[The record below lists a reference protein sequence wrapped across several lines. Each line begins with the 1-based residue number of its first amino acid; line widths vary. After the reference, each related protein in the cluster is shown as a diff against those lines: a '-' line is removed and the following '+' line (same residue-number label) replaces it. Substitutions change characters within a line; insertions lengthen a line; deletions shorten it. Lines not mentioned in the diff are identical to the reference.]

1 MLVRENVRHKLQKSL
16 SRENKV
22 MFYFLFCNLDW
33 FAIYFSMYICRGV
46 QLTVLFIF
54 NFSTKPD
61 AKLYTCSEYLLS
73 VSYSS
78 LLRQLSF
85 LSYAHVMISQLQLSC
100 RLKGAARKAEM
111 CV

>member
-46 QLTVLFIF
+46 QLTVVFIF
-54 NFSTKPD
+54 NFSTEPD

-85 LSYAHVMISQLQLSC
+85 LSYAHVMIAQLQLSC
-100 RLKGAARKAEM
+100 RLKGAARKAET